1 MKAGEDI
8 GPLPR
13 LPSVLRVEVKFTTGT
28 TISVPRRE
36 REALLR
42 SDRAAVGAVA
52 ALFWCGERAVDGRWF
67 IVDAAESFRSSDA
80 GATSLGVHDLRR
92 IEKTQPW
99 LAGVRDHVEH
109 TWPAFLAA
117 FGQQAL
123 SGHEALQEELSTL
136 HRAGKLAEH
145 VVDTDVLE
153 FEHRSTV
160 KAIIDQDGA
169 AVAGHIFQD
178 LLAYL
183 LALAGY
189 KTVRTNPIGVPDIEV
204 SDLAR
209 ADTDV
214 VRLELSQQQVEAL
227 IRLARNAGDAAL
239 AESLERRIRV
249 RERPAPARRGI
260 SGK

>member
-67 IVDAAESFRSSDA
+67 IVDAAESFRST
-80 GATSLGVHDLRR
+80 GGEATSLGVHDLRR

-99 LAGVRDHVEH
+99 LAGVRKHVER

-117 FGQQAL
+117 FGQLAL
-123 SGHEALQEELSTL
+123 AGHDALQKELSAL
-136 HRAGKLAEH
+136 HGSGRLAEY
-145 VVDTDVLE
+145 VIGADVLE
-153 FEHRSTV
+153 IEHRNAV
-160 KAIIDQDGA
+160 KAIIDRHGA
-169 AVAGHIFQD
+169 AVAGHVFQD

-183 LALAGY
+183 LVLAGY
-189 KTVRTNPIGVPDIEV
+189 ATVRTNPIGVPDIEV
-204 SDLAR
+204 SDVVG
-209 ADTDV
+209 TDRGRI
-214 VRLELSQQQVEAL
+214 RLELSRKQVQRL
-227 IRLARNAGDAAL
+227 IRLARKAGDTAL
-239 AESLERRIRV
+239 AESLKLRIGC
-249 RERPAPARRGI
+249 P
-260 SGK
+260 

>member
-1 MKAGEDI
+1 VKAGEDI

-67 IVDAAESFRSSDA
+67 IVDAAESFRSS
-80 GATSLGVHDLRR
+80 GSEATSLGVHDLRR

-99 LAGVRDHVEH
+99 LAGVRKHVER

-117 FGQQAL
+117 FGQLAL
-123 SGHEALQEELSTL
+123 AGHDALQKELSAL
-136 HRAGKLAEH
+136 HGSGRLAEH
-145 VVDTDVLE
+145 VVGAGVLE
-153 FEHRSTV
+153 IEHRNAV
-160 KAIIDQDGA
+160 QAIIDRHGA
-169 AVAGHIFQD
+169 AVAGHVFQD

-183 LALAGY
+183 LVLAGY
-189 KTVRTNPIGVPDIEV
+189 ATVRTNPIGVPDIEL
-204 SDLAR
+204 SDVVG
-209 ADTDV
+209 ADDRR
-214 VRLELSQQQVEAL
+214 VRLEISRKQVERL
-227 IRLARNAGDAAL
+227 IRLARKAGDTAL
-239 AESLERRIRV
+239 AESLESQV
-249 RERPAPARRGI
+249 GQE
-260 SGK
+260 